1 MDDLLT
7 KLKADGNFIDAYLVA
22 KNILSRNISDTTA
35 FKNYIDLALEIA
47 SYNIVFAE
55 RKQYVSE
62 ANTALAMFSGAA
74 NIDEAI
80 LALIKET
87 RKRICTAT
95 ESILEQE
102 QEYLDEM
109 KRKAEDK
116 NTDLLNKLVQIYQQ
130 IQNAKTQKQF
140 DAALLQVTEV
150 ESAMD
155 KSAFSKEQSI
165 TYEKLT
171 QKYSELISRQMET
184 INKNELLEYNKK
196 AVVCFNEVLLAFKK
210 EPSKYKDESTLKA
223 LMTTKFFAFDSS
235 KLFNESLVFYNHVYS
250 IVFQESSDAMKYR
263 LTEWALNTIKLE
275 K

>member
-62 ANTALAMFSGAA
+62 ANTALAMFSEAA

-196 AVVCFNEVLLAFKK
+196 AVVYFNEVLLAFKK

>member
-1 MDDLLT
+1 MDDLVT

-22 KNILSRNISDTTA
+22 KNVLSRNIGDVSA
-35 FKNYIDLALEIA
+35 FKNFIDLALEIA
-47 SYNIVFAE
+47 SYNIVFDE

-62 ANTALAMFSGAA
+62 ANTALAMFSEAA

-87 RKRICTAT
+87 RKRIRTVT
-95 ESILEQE
+95 ESILEEE
-102 QEYLDEM
+102 QEYLDEI
-109 KRKAEDK
+109 KRKMEDK
-116 NTDLLNKLVQIYQQ
+116 NTEFLNELVHIYQQ
-130 IQNAKTQKQF
+130 IRNAKTQKQF
-140 DAALLQVTEV
+140 DAALSQVTEV
-150 ESAMD
+150 ETAMD

-263 LTEWALNTIKLE
+263 LTEWALDTIKLE

>member
-1 MDDLLT
+1 MDDLVT

-22 KNILSRNISDTTA
+22 KNVLSRNIGDVSA
-35 FKNYIDLALEIA
+35 FKNFIDLALEIA
-47 SYNIVFAE
+47 SYNIVFDE

-62 ANTALAMFSGAA
+62 ANTALAMFSEAA

-87 RKRICTAT
+87 RKRIRTVT
-95 ESILEQE
+95 ESILEE
-102 QEYLDEM
+102 EREYLDEI
-109 KRKAEDK
+109 KRKIEDK
-116 NTDLLNKLVQIYQQ
+116 NTELLNELVQIYQQ

-140 DAALLQVTEV
+140 DAALSQVAEV
-150 ESAMD
+150 ETAMD
-155 KSAFSKEQSI
+155 KSAFSTEQSI

-171 QKYSELISRQMET
+171 QKYSELISRQMEI
-184 INKNELLEYNKK
+184 INKNELLTYNKK
-196 AVVCFNEVLLAFKK
+196 AVACFNEVLLAFKK

-223 LMTTKFFAFDSS
+223 LMTTKFFTFDVS

-250 IVFQESSDAMKYR
+250 VVFQESSDTLKYR
-263 LTEWALNTIKLE
+263 LTEWALNTAKLE

>member
-62 ANTALAMFSGAA
+62 ANTALAMFSEAA

-130 IQNAKTQKQF
+130 IQNATTQKQF

-210 EPSKYKDESTLKA
+210 EPSKYKDESTLKS

-235 KLFNESLVFYNHVYS
+235 KLLNESLVFYNHVYS
-250 IVFQESSDAMKYR
+250 SVLQESSDAMKYR
-263 LTEWALNTIKLE
+263 LTEVALNTIKLE

>member
-62 ANTALAMFSGAA
+62 ANTALAMFSEAA

-116 NTDLLNKLVQIYQQ
+116 NTDLLNKLVRIYQQ

-223 LMTTKFFAFDSS
+223 LMITKFFAFDSS

-250 IVFQESSDAMKYR
+250 IAFQESSDAMKYR

>member
-62 ANTALAMFSGAA
+62 ANTALAMFSEAA

-87 RKRICTAT
+87 RKRICTAI

>member
-62 ANTALAMFSGAA
+62 ANTALAMFSEAA

-263 LTEWALNTIKLE
+263 LTELALNTIKLE